1 MSGTY
6 LVFLL
11 YLLAGIVL
19 CAAVFYWA
27 VASGQFRDQERARYL
42 PLFGQA
48 PLPRDVSTGR
58 WSRSM
63 ILTVLLLCGT
73 LAVQIAVVLI
83 LASSRGRIS

>member
-19 CAAVFYWA
+19 CAAVFSWA
-27 VASGQFRDQERARYL
+27 VVSGQFRDQERARYL

-48 PLPRDVSTGR
+48 PVPRNASAGR

-63 ILTVLLLCGT
+63 ILTVLILCGT
-73 LAVQIAVVLI
+73 LAAQITVVLI
-83 LASSRGRIS
+83 LASS